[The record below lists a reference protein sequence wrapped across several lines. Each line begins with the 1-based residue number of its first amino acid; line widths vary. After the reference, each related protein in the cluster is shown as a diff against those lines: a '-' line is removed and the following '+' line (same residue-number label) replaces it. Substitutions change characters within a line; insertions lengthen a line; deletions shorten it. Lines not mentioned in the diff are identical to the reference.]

1 MNMKLRL
8 LSNWLPKF
16 ILIKELQKTSDIT
29 NDYLDKL
36 LKKYCITPP
45 VMEKQNNGDL
55 ENRRTLMATE
65 HNLKVKALVELL
77 GREKAVEV
85 GRAQM
90 FKAGYKMGCEAR
102 ERLGVGENIEDAI
115 AAANILYKVLGI
127 KFHVENRGKD
137 LILRVNSCALAVQYT
152 PETCEIMSTV
162 DKGVLKGLNSNM
174 DLEFIDRIT
183 EGAEECKACINIKN
197 RRKK

>member
-1 MNMKLRL
+1 MNIKLRL

-36 LKKYCITPP
+36 LKKYYITPP
-45 VMEKQNNGDL
+45 VMENHGKVNL
-55 ENRRTLMATE
+55 EKLRTLMATV
-65 HNLKVKALVELL
+65 HNQKVKALVELL

-102 ERLGVGENIEDAI
+102 ESLGVGENIEDAI
-115 AAANILYKVLGI
+115 AAAHLLYKVLGI
-127 KFHVENRGKD
+127 KFHVENSGKD
-137 LILRVNSCALAVQYT
+137 IILRVNSCALAVQYT
-152 PETCEIMSTV
+152 PETCEVMSAA

-174 DLEFIDRIT
+174 DLEFIERIT
-183 EGAEECKACINIKN
+183 EGAEECKACINIK
-197 RRKK
+197 K